1 MNTPRLSASRL
12 NNFLGCAHHAA
23 LWLDGVKP
31 PQMQDA
37 ALELVRAKGFEHEA
51 EVLAQLESVH
61 GKAVSIADK
70 APLEQRVAETKAAI
84 AAGAPLIYQAAFA
97 NDRWVGFPDFL
108 VRVEGADGAARYE
121 PEDAKLA
128 RKAKAEHVL
137 QLGIYA
143 ALLQEAE
150 GVSVGQ
156 GAIHVGGGEPERFDL
171 HRTGH
176 ITRRLMSRFE
186 AFSDQPTRETR
197 AVRTGACSQCPYQP
211 RCEAEWRAADSPI
224 FVAGLRTEQ
233 MLKLEAVGIGTLTDL
248 AARDPSGA
256 VPGIGQETFAKLVH
270 QARLQRAGAERG
282 EGLVE
287 LLPVEPGRGFTLLP
301 SPQPGDLF
309 FDMEGDPLYPG
320 GLEYLFGL
328 WGPLGDDGA
337 DSFLP
342 IWAHDPPEE
351 KAAFEHFMRLMVEH
365 LARYPA
371 AHIYHY
377 APYETAALKRLAMR
391 YATMEA
397 ELDQLLREKRFVDLY
412 QVVRQA
418 IRASTEGYSLK
429 DLEKIYWG
437 QRSGDVTNAGDSIV
451 EYERWR
457 ESGEQS
463 ILDGIAHYNE
473 DDVVSTARMRDWLEG
488 LRPADA
494 PYGLVVSDAEEDPEA
509 ITASEAKAAAR
520 REFEE
525 ERQLLAARVRAS
537 SILSE
542 PARDLVAELLWF
554 HQRAQKPQW
563 WALFD
568 RQTWSDEELFDDL
581 ESLAG
586 LTLDPAAPV
595 FKDKQSLVATY
606 RFEPQDTK
614 LKEGDKVK
622 IALTLEAAG
631 TIVELDA
638 EAGRVIVRR
647 QVKAGDYPERCSL
660 IPGRLIE
667 QDVLVDAIVA
677 FAGRV
682 ASGQNVG
689 DQALISILERAAPR
703 IRGLAPG
710 APIIAPE
717 APLVEAATA
726 AIQQLEASHLA
737 MQGPPGTGK
746 TYTTSH
752 AILALLL
759 DGKRVAVSSNSHKA
773 INNVLAA
780 IEERAREAGVSFV
793 GAKRATK
800 GNAETV
806 YAGEF
811 ISPAYS
817 KDEVTGDF
825 QLVGATAFHLSLPE
839 ELGQYDYLFV
849 DEAGQVAL
857 GNLVAMSGCARNIVL
872 VGDQMQLP
880 QPVQGTHP
888 GESGLSC
895 LDYLMQEE
903 ATVAPDRGV
912 LLDVS
917 WRMHPSVC
925 EFISD
930 AFYDGRLRSHPD
942 AAGRRLVLKSGAH
955 SALRSAGFSVVE
967 VDHQGCTQS
976 SQEEAQAVAD
986 LIASLL
992 EQSLI
997 DQDGAVRDVTLD
1009 DILVVAPFNAQVN
1022 VLRRALPS
1030 GARVGTVDKFQG
1042 QEAMVAIVSMAT
1054 SNGANAPRGTEFLFN
1069 ANRLNVALSRAKC
1082 LAILVRGSDLLEL
1095 SPGTVEDLRRL
1106 DGFARADVVGLG
1118 FFSEADGALR
1128 AAG

>member
-23 LWLDGVKP
+23 MWLDGIKP
-31 PQMQDA
+31 PQTEDA
-37 ALELVRAKGFEHEA
+37 SLELVRAKGFEHEA
-51 EVLAQLESVH
+51 EVLARLESEY
-61 GKAVSIADK
+61 GKAVAIADK
-70 APLEQRVAETKAAI
+70 APLEQRVAETKTAI

-108 VRVEGADGAARYE
+108 VRTEGASGAVRYE

-143 ALLQEAE
+143 GLLQEAD
-150 GVSVGQ
+150 GVPIGQ

-171 HRTGH
+171 RRTGH

-186 AFSDQPTRETR
+186 AFADRPVRDTR
-197 AVRTGACSQCPYQP
+197 AIRTTACSQCPYQP

-233 MLKLEAVGIGTLTDL
+233 MLKLETAGVGTLGDL
-248 AARDPSGA
+248 ASQDSDRA

-270 QARLQRAGAERG
+270 QARLQKAGAERG

-287 LLPVEPGRGFTLLP
+287 LLPVERGRGFTLMP
-301 SPQPGDLF
+301 PPQPGDLF

-328 WGPLGDDGA
+328 WGPLAPDGT
-337 DSFLP
+337 DTFLP
-342 IWAHDPPEE
+342 IWAHDPGAE
-351 KAAFEHFMRLMVEH
+351 KAAFERFMRLIVEH
-365 LARYPA
+365 LARHPA

-412 QVVRQA
+412 QVVRQSV
-418 IRASTEGYSLK
+418 RASTEGYSLK
-429 DLEKIYWG
+429 DLEKIYWD

-457 ESGEQS
+457 ETGEPS
-463 ILDGIAHYNE
+463 ILADIAHYNE

-494 PYGLVVSDAEEDPEA
+494 PYGLVVPDAEADA
-509 ITASEAKAAAR
+509 ASEAKAAAR

-537 SILSE
+537 TALSE

-568 RQTWSDEELFDDL
+568 RQTWSDDELFDDL

-586 LTLDPAAPV
+586 LTLDATAPV

-614 LKEGDKVK
+614 LKEGDPVK

-631 TIVELDA
+631 KIVEIDM
-638 EAGRVIVRR
+638 EAGRVVLRR
-647 QVKAGDYPERCSL
+647 QAKAGDFPERCSI
-660 IPGRLIE
+660 IPGRLID
-667 QDVLVDAIVA
+667 QDVLVDAVVA
-677 FAGRV
+677 FAERI
-682 ASGQNVG
+682 ASRQTGG
-689 DQALISILERAAPR
+689 DRALIGLLERTAPQ
-703 IRGLAPG
+703 IGGLAPG
-710 APIIAPE
+710 APIVNPGE
-717 APLVEAATA
+717 QLVDAATA
-726 AIQQLEASHLA
+726 AIQRLEDSHLVI
-737 MQGPPGTGK
+737 QGPPGTGK

-752 AILALLL
+752 AILALLI

-773 INNVLAA
+773 INNVLTAVEA
-780 IEERAREAGVSFV
+780 RAREAGVSFA
-793 GAKRATK
+793 GAKRATR
-800 GNAETV
+800 GNAETIF
-806 YAGEF
+806 ASDF

-817 KDEVTGDF
+817 KEEVTGAF
-825 QLVGATAFHLSLPE
+825 QLVGATAFHFSLPE

-857 GNLVAMSGCARNIVL
+857 GNLVAMAGCARNVVL

-888 GESGLSC
+888 GESGMSC
-895 LDYLMQEE
+895 LDYLMHGQ

-917 WRMHPSVC
+917 WRMHPRVC

-930 AFYDGRLRSHPD
+930 AFYDGRLGSHPD
-942 AAGRRLVLKSGAH
+942 TARRRLVLKSGAH
-955 SALRSAGFSVVE
+955 GALRTTGVSVFE

-976 SQEEAQAVAD
+976 SQEEAQGVAG
-986 LIASLL
+986 LVASLL

-997 DQDGAVRDVTLD
+997 DRDGVIRSVTLD

-1022 VLRRALPS
+1022 VLRRTLPA

-1054 SNGANAPRGTEFLFN
+1054 SNGANAPRGMEFLFN
-1069 ANRLNVALSRAKC
+1069 ANRLNVAISRAKC
-1082 LAILVRGSDLLEL
+1082 LAVLVRGRDLLEL
-1095 SPGTVEDLRRL
+1095 TPGAVEDLRRL
-1106 DGFARADVVGLG
+1106 DGFARADAVAAQDLVVG
-1118 FFSEADGALR
+1118 
-1128 AAG
+1128 